1 VTGIAILLCLLCQLF
16 LVSGQILLKR
26 GMKATP
32 LRKGSLAGGIALLAA
47 WFFFWLGLLSQWDLS
62 RIFPFEGLNPVLVV
76 LGASLLLK
84 ERVPLTGWAGILLI
98 SFGVALVSG
107 S

>member
-1 VTGIAILLCLLCQLF
+1 MSATAILLCLLCQLF
-16 LVSGQILLKR
+16 LVGGQILLKR

-32 LRKGSLAGGIALLAA
+32 IRIGSLAGGVALLAA

-62 RIFPFEGLNPVLVV
+62 RLFPFEGLNPVLIV
-76 LGASLLLK
+76 LGASLFLK
-84 ERVPLTGWAGILLI
+84 ERVPMTAWMGIVLI
-98 SFGVALVSG
+98 SLGVALVSG